1 MDLRTRYLGL
11 TLAHPF
17 MPGASPLADDLDSVR
32 RCEDGGAPA
41 IAMRS
46 LFEEQIVRERSRT
59 LHDIEAH
66 TDMFAE
72 ATGFLPRPEEF
83 HLGPHEYLE
92 QVRKIKAAVSV
103 PVIASL
109 NGTTAAGWLEYAKLI
124 EDAGADAL
132 ELNVYHVATDPE
144 ETAAHVDGRVVEIVR
159 EVKRS
164 VRLPLAV
171 KLSPFHSALAHLCRE
186 VESAGAAGLVL
197 FNRFYQPD
205 IDPEALEAAPRL
217 VLSDSNELRLRLR
230 WLAVLSGRSRVDL
243 ACSGG
248 VHTAV
253 DGVKALMAGAT
264 VVQMVSALL
273 MHGAGRLSAV
283 RAEVERWME
292 EHEYESLDQMRGSM
306 NLARCPDPSA
316 FERGNYMR
324 MLQSWRG

>member
-11 TLAHPF
+11 TLDHPF

-41 IAMRS
+41 IVMRS

-72 ATGFLPRPEEF
+72 ATGFLPRPEDF

-92 QVRKIKAAVSV
+92 QIRKIKAAVKV

-109 NGTTAAGWLEYAKLI
+109 NGTTASGWLEYAKLI
-124 EDAGADAL
+124 EQAGADAL
-132 ELNVYHVATDPE
+132 ELNVYHIATHPD
-144 ETAAHVDGRVVEIVR
+144 ETAYHVDRRVVEIVS
-159 EVKRS
+159 EVKKT
-164 VRLPLAV
+164 VKLPLAV
-171 KLSPFHSALAHLCRE
+171 KLSPFHSALVHLCRE
-186 VESAGAAGLVL
+186 VVAAGASGLVV

-205 IDPEALEAAPRL
+205 IDPDTLEAVPRL

-230 WLAVLSGRSRVDL
+230 WLAVLSGISPIDL

-253 DGVKALMAGAT
+253 DAVKALMAGAT
-264 VVQMVSALL
+264 VVQLVSALL
-273 MHGAGRLSAV
+273 MHGPKRLGAV
-283 RAEVERWME
+283 RDDVLRWME
-292 EHEYESLDQMRGSM
+292 EHEYESLEQMRGNM